1 MQQCS
6 NCGHQNRAGVVFCEN
21 CGASLIGRMPL
32 DTKSLDAGNGDENSK
47 SYVDAQV
54 RDEMPVQGIVVFE
67 QGTLLRLDIEGSTD
81 PVIFKPKTETIFGR
95 RDPATGALPDVDLAP
110 FAGYRMGVSRRHA
123 AIRISDDQTLG
134 VWDLGSS
141 NGTFLNGQR
150 LNAHRPYN
158 LRDGDELRLGQMI
171 IRVYFQPPKKAVLSP
186 EDTATRRIPEMEIA
200 PAAEKEAAPAPVAA
214 DESAVAAL
222 AAAAFETPPKE
233 KPTEA
238 APAPAAPATEA
249 AMPAGAQDEAP
260 ISKSDEAAEAA
271 PTEKQPV
278 PAPEKESPETAQE
291 SVPAQAA
298 KPVQG
303 EVQKAEPPAEEQ
315 PVAERDSESAVAE
328 AAPAVESSKAE
339 EAPETEEKITSE
351 ESKENEKRD

>member
-1 MQQCS
+1 
-6 NCGHQNRAGVVFCEN
+6 
-21 CGASLIGRMPL
+21 
-32 DTKSLDAGNGDENSK
+32 
-47 SYVDAQV
+47 
-54 RDEMPVQGIVVFE
+54 MPVQGIVVFA
-67 QGTLLRLDIEGSTD
+67 QGTLLRLDIEGSSD

-200 PAAEKEAAPAPVAA
+200 PATEKETAPAPVAA
-214 DESAVAAL
+214 DEP
-222 AAAAFETPPKE
+222 AAAAPAAIAPETPPKE
-233 KPTEA
+233 KSAEA
-238 APAPAAPATEA
+238 AEAPAAEVASPASDQEEAPAPKSAEA
-249 AMPAGAQDEAP
+249 V
-260 ISKSDEAAEAA
+260 EAA
-271 PTEKQPV
+271 PTEQKPE
-278 PAPEKESPETAQE
+278 PAPDKESPETAE
-291 SVPAQAA
+291 EPAPAQAA
-298 KPVQG
+298 KPAQ
-303 EVQKAEPPAEEQ
+303 EEAPKAEPAEEEQ
-315 PVAERDSESAVAE
+315 PAAEADTETAATEAAVAAE
-328 AAPAVESSKAE
+328 AAAAAEAPKAE
-339 EAPETEEKITSE
+339 EAPKTEEITTDE
-351 ESKENEKRD
+351 EGKENEKRD